1 MVIEEKLK
9 PNIKLNEKDSSS
21 LGSMRSG
28 GKKTKEYFDSN
39 KIPTYLE
46 TEKCI
51 DNYIKLKGNINPAHF
66 MNILVNEIDEI
77 FEQLNIIYIVK
88 SKKSLKFNVI
98 FEEEEEEENK
108 KKEEIK
114 KIEEE
119 MAKLNIKINNKENEA
134 KEENE
139 NNEEKED
146 DSENEIMEKDNCI
159 IQVKLFKLKNDEH
172 LLRFVKKSGEL
183 EVYYNNLE
191 KIIELIKKLF

>member
-1 MVIEEKLK
+1 MNVLINKLYDKFENNIFIEE
-9 PNIKLNEKDSSS
+9 
-21 LGSMRSG
+21 
-28 GKKTKEYFDSN
+28 
-39 KIPTYLE
+39 
-46 TEKCI
+46 
-51 DNYIKLKGNINPAHF
+51 
-66 MNILVNEIDEI
+66 
-77 FEQLNIIYIVK
+77 
-88 SKKSLKFNVI
+88 SKNSLKFNII

-114 KIEEE
+114 KYEEE

-172 LLRFVKKSGEL
+172 LLRFIKKSGEL